1 MGDKWGWREWRIGK
15 REIRVR
21 KNKQNNGD
29 GWMDGDGYP
38 K

>member
-1 MGDKWGWREWRIGK
+1 MGVEGVENWEKGNPRA
-15 REIRVR
+15 